1 MTKVQQRFLVLLL
14 LVGGISGAI
23 IYYTVDIHTFK
34 NLTAFQPWS
43 IMLALLF
50 LTIGMYFDG
59 TRLTRLVTIAGE
71 RITFLQAMQV
81 IFGNYFLAMLTPGA
95 AGGAVAQVMFLRRAG
110 VPLGKATVLVLVR
123 TLMSILFLLMAM
135 PVVFYYDAGLVPW
148 LSPDLLA
155 AIAGVLVFASIGGLA
170 FFRTRMSLYLTLRVT
185 RRMKHG
191 RRRKLFGLY
200 HDIRSAVGLLSQ
212 SPAKVIC
219 VFFESG
225 ASLLS
230 LYAVVPALFL
240 GLGAAVDWAM
250 IMGRMIFLNL
260 LLYFAPTPGGSGIA
274 EGGFVILFG
283 ELLPAG
289 TVGVLAVAWRIL
301 AEYVPFSLGFYFTI
315 QVFGRDFLAKEL
327 K

>member
-1 MTKVQQRFLVLLL
+1 MTKLQQRFIALLL
-14 LVGGISGAI
+14 LVAGISGAI
-23 IYYTVDIHTFK
+23 IYYTVDVYTLK

-43 IMLALLF
+43 IALALLF

-59 TRLTRLVTIAGE
+59 TRLSRLVTIAGE

-123 TLMSILFLLMAM
+123 TIMSILFLLIAM
-135 PVVFYYDAGLVPW
+135 PVVFYFDAGLVPW

-155 AIAGVLVFASIGGLA
+155 VIAIVLVLASIGGLA
-170 FFRTRMSLYLTLRVT
+170 FFRTRMSLYWTLRIT

-200 HDIRSAVGLLSQ
+200 HDIRNAVGLLSQ

-219 VFFESG
+219 VFLESG

-240 GLGAAVDWAM
+240 GLGAAVDWGL

-260 LLYFAPTPGGSGIA
+260 LLYFAPTPGGSGVA
-274 EGGFVILFG
+274 EGGFVVLFG

-301 AEYVPFSLGFYFTI
+301 AEYLPFSLGFYFTI